1 MRIAMV
7 TKGMLLGYGIDE
19 VVHILSKEMTR
30 RGHEITVITA
40 QREIQ
45 PEGYRSVELKPLPIP
60 FANPYWKTHFLPDF
74 RLAIPATKMLK
85 DFETVVTF
93 DPMHLIGAAAKLT
106 LRVPVIMYYFGVVPA
121 SVLDS
126 LMRKIESMRQMLV
139 WNTSFV
145 LADCIMTNSQYTKGL
160 IPKCFVSR
168 AIVNYHGIDHMINQ
182 NMEKAKEFREKLN
195 IHGKK
200 LLLSVGRFSSPYKD
214 MRGMV
219 KIFNCLKSRIE
230 DIALLL
236 VGRGPST
243 AIETFSRPEDIFVL
257 TNIPNEMLKV
267 CFASCDVYCSAS
279 KWEGFNI
286 PLVAAQANGKPVVAF
301 KVGAHSEVVT
311 DKRTGFLAESTR
323 EFDDHLEILVE
334 DDCLREKMGKKAA
347 EHAKKFS
354 WDSSVKLLE
363 NVIKKV
369 SGF

>member
-40 QREIQ
+40 QKEIQ
-45 PEGYRSVELKPLPIP
+45 PEGYRTVCLKPLSIP
-60 FANPYWKTHFLPDF
+60 FANQYWKTHFLPDF
-74 RLAIPATKMLK
+74 RLAMPVTKMLK

-93 DPMHLIGAAAKLT
+93 DPMHWIGAAAKLAI
-106 LRVPVIMYYFGVVPA
+106 RIPVIMYYFGVVPA
-121 SVLDS
+121 NVLDS
-126 LMRKIESMRQMLV
+126 LMRRIESTRQMLL

-160 IPKCFVSR
+160 IPKCLLSR
-168 AIVNYHGIDHMINQ
+168 TVVNYHGIDHMINQ

-195 IHGKK
+195 INDKK

-214 MRGMV
+214 MSGMA
-219 KIFNCLKSRIE
+219 KIFKSLKSKIE
-230 DIALLL
+230 DVALLL

-243 AIETFSRPEDIFVL
+243 TIETFSHMKDTFVL
-257 TNIPNEMLKV
+257 TNIPTEVLKL

-279 KWEGFNI
+279 KWEGFNL
-286 PLVAAQANGKPVVAF
+286 PLVAAQANGKPVIAF
-301 KVGAHSEVVT
+301 NVGAHYEVVA
-311 DKRTGFLAESTR
+311 DKRTGFLVRTTR
-323 EFDDHLEILVE
+323 EFYDQLELLVE
-334 DDCLREKMGKKAA
+334 DDRLREKMGKKAA

-354 WDSSVKLLE
+354 WDSSVRLFE
-363 NVIKKV
+363 NVIEKV
-369 SGF
+369 